1 MPDLDVARAHARA
14 DRGGQTGVGL
24 GVPIGRA
31 EQARREPRRLP
42 DALRARVEAGDAA
55 VRVLDGVQRA
65 VHAQRASAASIAA
78 STTQS
83 PSASTPNTLARQIW
97 IG

>member
-1 MPDLDVARAHARA
+1 
-14 DRGGQTGVGL
+14 
-24 GVPIGRA
+24 
-31 EQARREPRRLP
+31 
-42 DALRARVEAGDAA
+42 
-55 VRVLDGVQRA
+55 